1 MQTGIENTQLN
12 QDNLQ
17 PNPLTQEESKGIEN
31 TQLHNAETTQPVT
44 LAQPVPAQK
53 QLPADTYLYAN
64 TSTLGGVIQST
75 AKEYDIDPHKLEAL
89 MYNIQSG
96 QAELSGYYAMAV
108 NSQIY

>member
-17 PNPLTQEESKGIEN
+17 SNPLTQEEFKGIEN
-31 TQLHNAETTQPVT
+31 TQLHSAETTQPDA

-64 TSTLGGVIQST
+64 TSNLGGVIQST
-75 AKEYDIDPHKLEAL
+75 AKEYDIDPLTVLLCINPICKCIIAKCNRSCRWL
-89 MYNIQSG
+89 
-96 QAELSGYYAMAV
+96 
-108 NSQIY
+108 